1 MLYKFKTLF
10 AGAVLSAFVCS
21 GFAAVNKVAASQPAA
36 ASQSATKTTQTIV
49 NPTAPNTAA
58 APTPIT
64 PQPPEINAKAY
75 VLMDANTGE
84 VLAQKNMNDRLQPAS
99 LTKLMTAYVSS
110 GALRQGQIKLT
121 DQVLISPKAWKMQ
134 GSRMFVQVGTQ
145 VSVKD
150 LLNGII
156 VASGNDACVAMAE
169 HVAGAEDVFVQL
181 MNQNASRLGM
191 QNTHYTDSTGMPNP
205 DHYSTAYDI
214 ALLTRAIIK
223 DFPED
228 YTWYKQK
235 WIFYN
240 NIRQPNRN
248 RLLWRD
254 ASVDGLKTGH
264 TDSAGFCLVASALRD
279 KMRLVTVILG
289 APSDAV
295 RTNDSQALL
304 NWGYRFFETHQL
316 FSKNQTID
324 SKTQPRVWFGQ
335 TKYAKLG
342 FADDAYVTI
351 PMNQFK
357 GLKAN
362 MVIQEKIMA
371 PVIKGQAYGSVN
383 VTLNGQPL
391 TSIPVVA
398 LEGDPKGGILSQA
411 WDHIAILFAK
421 WLHHFG

>member
-1 MLYKFKTLF
+1 MLVKLKIFF
-10 AGAVLSAFVCS
+10 VGAVLSAFVCS
-21 GFAAVNKVAASQPAA
+21 SLAAAKVAAN
-36 ASQSATKTTQTIV
+36 TQTTTS
-49 NPTAPNTAA
+49 PKATNTAA
-58 APTPIT
+58 PKTTNTITAAAATPAPIT
-64 PQPPEINAKAY
+64 PQPPVINAKAY
-75 VLMDANTGE
+75 ILMDANTGQ
-84 VLAQKNMNDRLQPAS
+84 VLAQQNMNDRLPPAS
-99 LTKLMTAYVSS
+99 LTKLMTAYVTS
-110 GALRQGQIKLT
+110 GALKQGQIKLA
-121 DQVLISPKAWKMQ
+121 DLVLISPKAWKMQ

-150 LLNGII
+150 LLDGII

-181 MNQNASRLGM
+181 MNQNAARLGM
-191 QNTHYTDSTGMPNP
+191 QNTHYTDSTGMPNS
-205 DHYSTAYDI
+205 DHYSTAYDL

-228 YTWYKQK
+228 YSWYKQK
-235 WIFYN
+235 WISYN

-254 ASVDGLKTGH
+254 PSVDGLKTGH
-264 TDSAGFCLVASALRD
+264 TDSAGFCLVASANRNN
-279 KMRLVTVILG
+279 MRLISVILG
-289 APSDAV
+289 APSEAA
-295 RTNDSQALL
+295 RTTDSQALL
-304 NWGYRFFETHQL
+304 SWGYRFFESHQL
-316 FSKNQTID
+316 FNKNQTIEA
-324 SKTQPRVWFGQ
+324 KTQPRVWYGQ
-335 TKYAKLG
+335 KKYAKLG
-342 FADDAYVTI
+342 FADNAYVTI
-351 PMNQFK
+351 PANQFK

-362 MVIQEKIMA
+362 MVIQQNIIA

-398 LEGDPKGGILSQA
+398 LEDDPQGGILSRA